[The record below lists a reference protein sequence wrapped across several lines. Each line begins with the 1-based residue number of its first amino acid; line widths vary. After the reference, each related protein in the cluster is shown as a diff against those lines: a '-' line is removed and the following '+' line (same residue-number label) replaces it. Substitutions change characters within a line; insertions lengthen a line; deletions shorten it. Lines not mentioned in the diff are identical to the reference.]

1 MTPHDRDQF
10 IKEITAVLTTTHH
23 ATVLSDEEHQWV
35 KLAIKREAQSILFRQ
50 KVIDST
56 ATGLLWLLI
65 VGLGVLVKEWLN
77 AHGLKF

>member
-1 MTPHDRDQF
+1 MTPHERDIL
-10 IKEITAVLTTTHH
+10 IKEISSVLA
-23 ATVLSDEEHQWV
+23 ATSYNTLSDEEHQWV

-65 VGLGVLVKEWLN
+65 VGLGVLIKEWLN
-77 AHGLKF
+77 NHGLKF

>member
-1 MTPHDRDQF
+1 MTPHERGIL
-10 IKEITAVLTTTHH
+10 IKEISSVLA
-23 ATVLSDEEHQWV
+23 ATSYNTLSDEEHQWV

-65 VGLGVLVKEWLN
+65 VGLGVIIKEWLN
-77 AHGLKF
+77 THGLKF

>member
-1 MTPHDRDQF
+1 MTPHDRDIL
-10 IKEITAVLTTTHH
+10 IKEISSVLAASSQHNT
-23 ATVLSDEEHQWV
+23 LSDEEHQWV
-35 KLAIKREAQSILFRQ
+35 KLAIKREAQSIMFRQ

-65 VGLGVLVKEWLN
+65 VGLGVLIKEWLN